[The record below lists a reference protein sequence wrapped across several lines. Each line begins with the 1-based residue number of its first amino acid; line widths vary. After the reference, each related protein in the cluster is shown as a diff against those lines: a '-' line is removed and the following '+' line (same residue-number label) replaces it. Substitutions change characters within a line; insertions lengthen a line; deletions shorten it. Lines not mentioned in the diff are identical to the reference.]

1 MGNKGIGAF
10 VLGGVIGAAVAL
22 LYAPRAGVETRAM
35 VADRANAAWGD
46 ARDFGA
52 RAQVRGQE
60 IYENAS
66 VRGQEFYANASARG
80 QEIYENASARGQ
92 ELYETAQV
100 RGQAVREGAAARVQ
114 EAAETIKPVF
124 TEKNDELREKIEAAR
139 QRIAAQVAKNAEQA
153 PAEAPVVEVE
163 PAEVVEEQTKPD
175 AE

>member
-66 VRGQEFYANASARG
+66 VRG